1 MRFSYL
7 PVSAKRNFGRIPKK
21 PSSSGALCWFVCFL
35 WGEGSAGRMGV
46 RVREGCFQCIY
57 FFELYECI
65 THLGKE
71 FHFLKMLGENSR
83 ILGC

>member
-1 MRFSYL
+1 
-7 PVSAKRNFGRIPKK
+7 
-21 PSSSGALCWFVCFL
+21 
-35 WGEGSAGRMGV
+35 MGV